1 MSTEI
6 CSTIYGFHIDSLFL
20 YCKVSRAN
28 CATAWF
34 ANCATLRDSRGIHA
48 AWRLFWTLLLKFG
61 LLNNSNI
68 PLSILSFSI
77 RLFLPEWQLFLI
89 KKVLVFFRRFLN
101 QLQHYV
107 QITQKCF
114 FSPVSLDWLSN
125 FANCYRVLYLH
136 RFSNLEIDF
145 WV

>member
-48 AWRLFWTLLLKFG
+48 AWRLFWTLPLKLG
-61 LLNNSNI
+61 LLNISNI

-89 KKVLVFFRRFLN
+89 KKVLDFFQRFLN
-101 QLQHYV
+101 QLQHV
-107 QITQKCF
+107 CSDHSKMF
-114 FSPVSLDWLSN
+114 FSPVSLDWL
-125 FANCYRVLYLH
+125 ANYYRVFYLH